1 MQTNISA
8 EYRDM
13 QLGREAD
20 AILRACVHCGFC
32 TATCP
37 TYQLLGDELDGP
49 RGRIY
54 QIKAMLEGDAP
65 TAATRLHL
73 DRCLTCRAC
82 ETTCPSG
89 VKYGRLVDIGREL
102 LSELKPYQGIE
113 AFKRRLLRALLPY
126 PRRFASLLFAGQWL
140 RPLLPAGLRA
150 KVPPRQRPGA
160 WPRAVHA
167 RRMLVLDGCVQQSA
181 TPATN
186 AAAARLLDKLGINL
200 VRVPQASCCGAVSQH
215 LAAGA
220 EALARMR
227 ANIDAWWPHIEQ
239 GAEAIVATAS
249 GCGVMLKDYGHLL
262 RDDPAYADKAARVS
276 ELARDIG
283 EVIAAEPLP
292 AARLMPARGKVAF
305 HSPCTLQHGQQLN
318 GVVEGLLQQAGFE
331 LTEVAD
337 AHLCC
342 GSAGTY
348 SLLQPQLSQQ
358 LRDNKLS
365 KLQAG
370 RPDLIATANIGCQLH
385 LGAGIRVPVRH
396 WIELLE
402 EVFD

>member
-8 EYRDM
+8 QYRDM

-89 VKYGRLVDIGREL
+89 VKYGRLVEIGREL

-126 PRRFASLLFAGQWL
+126 PRRFASLLFAGQRL

-227 ANIDAWWPHIEQ
+227 ANI
-239 GAEAIVATAS
+239 
-249 GCGVMLKDYGHLL
+249 CLL
-262 RDDPAYADKAARVS
+262 YTSPSPRDS
-276 ELARDIG
+276 
-283 EVIAAEPLP
+283 
-292 AARLMPARGKVAF
+292 
-305 HSPCTLQHGQQLN
+305 
-318 GVVEGLLQQAGFE
+318 
-331 LTEVAD
+331 
-337 AHLCC
+337 
-342 GSAGTY
+342 
-348 SLLQPQLSQQ
+348 
-358 LRDNKLS
+358 
-365 KLQAG
+365 
-370 RPDLIATANIGCQLH
+370 
-385 LGAGIRVPVRH
+385 
-396 WIELLE
+396 
-402 EVFD
+402 